1 MTAFDCQEGACG
13 TSGLQ
18 ARRHCLIG
26 WKWGL
31 GRFGGCG
38 CRAGST
44 VPWPRTVDVAMGP
57 HGGSHDERHRPLCAI
72 IRFAHESCT
81 TRVVPAAPPA
91 VPGQRPHGGPL
102 VRTKSGFQCAVRG
115 WRAPGAAP
123 CPRLR
128 AITVRRIYIHRY
140 ICVRRPPSGR
150 GGCSAIGAARRCVPP
165 DGGCASPPVWGTR
178 LGGIR
183 VRRRRL
189 SSAGAGG
196 GRHDGTGH
204 HGAGCRGL
212 VNRLRHGS
220 PAGRYG
226 GGRDLTPS
234 NAHSGRRSLS
244 SKGRERPCS
253 GRRGHVQGGAGEQ
266 PDQGSGGSDGTP
278 LHCTGGADRASPQG
292 QVSPP
297 CWP

>member
-1 MTAFDCQEGACG
+1 MAASDCQEGACG

-26 WKWGL
+26 WKWGP

-91 VPGQRPHGGPL
+91 VPGPRGFTGGLL
-102 VRTKSGFQCAVRG
+102 VRTKSGFQCVVRG

-128 AITVRRIYIHRY
+128 AITVRRIYIYTQVYMREAASFRKGGLLRNR
-140 ICVRRPPSGR
+140 RRPPLCPLRWGMRFAPGVGHAFGRHSRAAAPPLLCR
-150 GGCSAIGAARRCVPP
+150 GGRRE
-165 DGGCASPPVWGTR
+165 A
-178 LGGIR
+178 
-183 VRRRRL
+183 
-189 SSAGAGG
+189 
-196 GRHDGTGH
+196 
-204 HGAGCRGL
+204 
-212 VNRLRHGS
+212 
-220 PAGRYG
+220 
-226 GGRDLTPS
+226 
-234 NAHSGRRSLS
+234 
-244 SKGRERPCS
+244 
-253 GRRGHVQGGAGEQ
+253 
-266 PDQGSGGSDGTP
+266 
-278 LHCTGGADRASPQG
+278 
-292 QVSPP
+292 
-297 CWP
+297 